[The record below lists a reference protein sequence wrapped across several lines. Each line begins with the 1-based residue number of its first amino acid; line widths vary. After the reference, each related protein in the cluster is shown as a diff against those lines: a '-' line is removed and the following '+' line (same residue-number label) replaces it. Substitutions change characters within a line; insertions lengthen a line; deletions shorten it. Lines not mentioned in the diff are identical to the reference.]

1 MRSLILNL
9 YRHPS
14 ESWGLGPSRTNAR
27 DASFRWHDGI
37 VLLLCILTFCG
48 TSPVFAQG
56 SGPIPALANQQL
68 ENPAQEV
75 EATRVMHG
83 LRCIQCQGQSI
94 ADSDAPMAATMRAE
108 VRQQIASGKQPDDIR
123 EWMIQRYGEWVSF
136 EPEMRGA
143 GLLLWATP
151 IVILLLG
158 AWLARGLFRRRV

>member
-1 MRSLILNL
+1 MKQTVALIAL
-9 YRHPS
+9 
-14 ESWGLGPSRTNAR
+14 
-27 DASFRWHDGI
+27 
-37 VLLLCILTFCG
+37 VLAM
-48 TSPVFAQG
+48 PVLAQG

-68 ENPAQEV
+68 ENPAQEA

-136 EPEMRGA
+136 EPEMHGV

-151 IVILLLG
+151 LLVLLLG
-158 AWLARGLFRRRV
+158 AWLARGLFRRRT